1 MKILQ
6 IAPQVPLP
14 EDSGGRIGIV
24 NITRSLALLG
34 HKVDLVMCTAKI
46 PDDMIQNQLKE
57 FCTPVFVRVDTRDSI
72 FGALRNLFSPVPYN
86 ISKYIRHEVA
96 GKVKELLL
104 QNRYD
109 IVHLDHLHLAWLIP
123 EIKRVSKVPVVLR
136 EHNVEMQIMERYY
149 KSQSNFFLK
158 SFAYLQYKK
167 FIQYE
172 PAMCQLAD
180 AAAMITEVDEAII
193 LRHNKG
199 INTKVIPAG
208 VKDELFTRKVIPCIP
223 NSLFHLGSLEWEPNL
238 QGLQWFLEQVY
249 PSVVRRV
256 RGVNLYIYG
265 RGVEKVKIPA
275 GLEQNVEVVGYAED
289 ISAAI
294 ADKQI
299 CIVPLQV
306 GGGIRIKVLEMMA
319 MGKLVVSTP
328 IGKEGIKTTDGE
340 ELIVAVSAAQFAEAL
355 VSILNDPERAAGI
368 TNRAQDFVKERYTW
382 NSIAKMFEEL
392 YISVRN
398 RQKEL

>member
-6 IAPQVPLP
+6 VAPQVPLP

-24 NITRSLALLG
+24 NITRSLASLG
-34 HKVDLVMCTAKI
+34 HQVDLIMYTAKI
-46 PDDMIQNQLKE
+46 PAKEIQEQLKG
-57 FCTPVFVRVDTRDSI
+57 FCTPIFVRVDTGDSVA
-72 FGALRNLFSPVPYN
+72 GAFKNLFSAIPYN
-86 ISKYIRHEVA
+86 ISKYIRRGVA
-96 GKVKELLL
+96 DKVKEMIGK
-104 QNRYD
+104 NNYD
-109 IVHLDHLHLAWLIP
+109 VVHLDHLHLAWLIP
-123 EIKRVSKVPVVLR
+123 EIKKVAKVAVVLR

-149 KSQSNFFLK
+149 KNQSNLLLK
-158 SFAYLQYKK
+158 SFAYMQYKK
-167 FIQYE
+167 FINYE
-172 PAMCQLAD
+172 PAMCRLAD

-193 LRHNKG
+193 LQLDRE

-208 VKDELFTRKVIPCIP
+208 VKEELFSGSEIPGIP

-238 QGLQWFLEQVY
+238 QGLQWFLEEVY
-249 PSVVRRV
+249 PSVVRRIP
-256 RGVNLYIYG
+256 GVKLFIYG
-265 RGVEKVKIPA
+265 RGIEKVKIPA
-275 GLEQNVEVVGYAED
+275 GLEPNVEAIGYAED

-328 IGKEGIKTTDGE
+328 VGKEGIQAENGK
-340 ELIVAVSAAQFAEAL
+340 ELIVAATRAQFADAI
-355 VSILNDPERAAGI
+355 VSVMNQTELAGQI
-368 TNRAQDFVKERYTW
+368 VKQAKNLIREKYTW
-382 NSIAKMFEEL
+382 SSIAKMFEEL

-398 RQKEL
+398 RQ